1 MGHIKVSQIRIHLIE
16 NIEKYI
22 GTCITKLFLHV
33 FSKPNPSPIINRPH
47 NRHDE
52 FHLLSSS
59 RPATLLIVLL
69 QRFPYV
75 HSFSNVAQILTLIG
89 EVSPHL
95 IKEPITIIPT
105 STANYFVIAFFF
117 FIHHEVLIVVKRK
130 VHVVFK
136 HDAS

>member
-22 GTCITKLFLHV
+22 GTCITKLFLYV
-33 FSKPNPSPIINRPH
+33 FKKPNPSPIINGLH
-47 NRHDE
+47 NGHDE
-52 FHLLSSS
+52 FHLLSST
-59 RPATLLIVLL
+59 RLATLLIVLL

-75 HSFSNVAQILTLIG
+75 HSFSYVGQILTLIG

-105 STANYFVIAFFF
+105 STANHFIISFFF
-117 FIHHEVLIVVKRK
+117 FIHHEVLIVVRRR

-136 HDAS
+136 HEAS